1 VIEKS
6 ILSVLYLKKSLQTL
20 SIRNNFVN
28 DEFEEMMAPSAGFE
42 HASQP

>member
-28 DEFEEMMAPSAGFE
+28 DEFEEIRQQKSLRLPEF
-42 HASQP
+42 